1 MFTSSSC
8 DWRSDRGGC
17 GGFQRAGA
25 KARSRKEAAK
35 TPSIQQRTPNDGRA
49 HWFGLGCSRARWGA
63 SLRARRR
70 VVHGGHA
77 IQHARGGQGT
87 ARAAFR
93 AFASNQ
99 RWKIAWGKPLRLTRP
114 SERALA
120 SIAAAHIPRI
130 GKVIVKIKLTNL
142 IDLGVQHRKL
152 SKAKPRVV
160 EVEALVDTGATRLYL
175 KRSVIRALG
184 L

>member
-1 MFTSSSC
+1 
-8 DWRSDRGGC
+8 
-17 GGFQRAGA
+17 
-25 KARSRKEAAK
+25 
-35 TPSIQQRTPNDGRA
+35 
-49 HWFGLGCSRARWGA
+49 
-63 SLRARRR
+63 
-70 VVHGGHA
+70 
-77 IQHARGGQGT
+77 
-87 ARAAFR
+87 
-93 AFASNQ
+93 
-99 RWKIAWGKPLRLTRP
+99 LTRP